1 LAQSRGT
8 SNGPDWKDVT
18 RAAQDYARI
27 WDGEIKVLLR
37 PGGSWKQP
45 TLTMVAELWRIEG
58 ESGVPR
64 LSASASV
71 LLGGGGHSDIEMAA
85 LSVLYSLDQE
95 VYRRES
101 GVSPA

>member
-45 TLTMVAELWRIEG
+45 TLTMVAELWRVEA
-58 ESGVPR
+58 ESGAPR